1 MNKKSISIWIK
12 SSEKFLE
19 DFFYKHIDSNFSNFI
34 EEITGDISRF
44 IYNIINNIKLIF
56 KYFASWKICKK
67 INNLISKFNKYKMLI
82 IIFGLLLL
90 FIILCFFR
98 NNFSYFVAM
107 FLNIILSMLFMNIS
121 SSSTRFFEITVFTV
135 LLFTVFTC
143 INMYK
148 IRFCLSASYGA
159 VVCIYY
165 IYYKKA
171 NKLQKLSRMFGIL
184 FILFLFVGRTLL
196 VDKKQLLSVAIIG
209 LLWILFLSSSISC
222 YIAYKVSRITEFK
235 EKNNKLKKQPKNFK
249 LLILLKS
256 FNLFRSFEELDLV
269 KYFYIF
275 DEILTTLLLIL
286 EINFFNSFFEEIIP
300 FILINFVWCVPI
312 WVNFIYCCREII
324 ISKKNDKKVS
334 SRFSTKAIR
343 SVLVAVVAILV
354 IIASVNKDISGI
366 NYNGCTKIELLNS
379 EDFGKDLLLAISYII
394 SALASS
400 VYPILD
406 IYEYTCEVIDENE
419 KIR

>member
-286 EINFFNSFFEEIIP
+286 EINFFNSF
-300 FILINFVWCVPI
+300 L
-312 WVNFIYCCREII
+312 R
-324 ISKKNDKKVS
+324 K
-334 SRFSTKAIR
+334 
-343 SVLVAVVAILV
+343 
-354 IIASVNKDISGI
+354 
-366 NYNGCTKIELLNS
+366 
-379 EDFGKDLLLAISYII
+379 
-394 SALASS
+394 
-400 VYPILD
+400 
-406 IYEYTCEVIDENE
+406 
-419 KIR
+419 

>member
-1 MNKKSISIWIK
+1 MNKKTISIWIK

>member
-44 IYNIINNIKLIF
+44 IYNIINKIKLIF

-98 NNFSYFVAM
+98 NNFSYFVAI

-184 FILFLFVGRTLL
+184 FILFLFIGRTLL

-235 EKNNKLKKQPKNFK
+235 EKNNKLKKQPKDFK

>member
-184 FILFLFVGRTLL
+184 FILFLFIGRTLL

>member
-196 VDKKQLLSVAIIG
+196 VDKKQLLSVDIIG
-209 LLWILFLSSSISC
+209 FFWILFFSSSISC